1 MLRPLMMAP
10 DFQADAYFAG
20 NKITVSLSDY
30 LDNYLVLFF
39 YSSDF
44 TFV

>member
-1 MLRPLMMAP
+1 MLRPTMMAP
-10 DFQADAYFAG
+10 DFQAEACYLG
-20 NKITVSLSDY
+20 NKITVSLSEYVDDY
-30 LDNYLVLFF
+30 VVLFF

>member
-1 MLRPLMMAP
+1 MLKPAVMAP
-10 DFQADAYFAG
+10 DFQADAYFLG
-20 NKITVSLSDY
+20 NKITVTLSDY
-30 LDNYLVLFF
+30 LNGYVVLFF